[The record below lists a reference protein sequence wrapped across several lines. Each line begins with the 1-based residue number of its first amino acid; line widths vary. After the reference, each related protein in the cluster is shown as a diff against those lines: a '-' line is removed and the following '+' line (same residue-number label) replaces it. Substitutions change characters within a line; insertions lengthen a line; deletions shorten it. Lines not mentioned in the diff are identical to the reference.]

1 MLNKDGGLLLI
12 RGDYFTL
19 VFDCFIRGVVVRRV
33 VEVFDDAPQFGVII
47 GVCTVS
53 WSKLRQLWCFCIP
66 RCGDYI
72 LTCLDPFLSTSFGVF
87 LFPAAEC

>member
-47 GVCTVS
+47 GVYCVPGVNCASSVFFASLVAVT
-53 WSKLRQLWCFCIP
+53 
-66 RCGDYI
+66 
-72 LTCLDPFLSTSFGVF
+72 TS
-87 LFPAAEC
+87 